1 MAMVYNYV
9 YYDYDDKILCL
20 QSCIVQSKV
29 RLLFVNRDRDG
40 HVTGGGYLVDYCGP
54 MAHTLS
60 VVVTMCPGV
69 VVVVVISPR
78 VVVVILSMGVT

>member
-40 HVTGGGYLVDYCGP
+40 HVTGGGYLGYGP

-69 VVVVVISPR
+69 VVVVVISPG

>member
-20 QSCIVQSKV
+20 QSCIVQSNV
-29 RLLFVNRDRDG
+29 RLLFV
-40 HVTGGGYLVDYCGP
+40 TKGYLGCGP

-78 VVVVILSMGVT
+78 VVVVILSMGVI

>member
-20 QSCIVQSKV
+20 QSCIVQSNV
-29 RLLFVNRDRDG
+29 RLLFVTRNRGEHR
-40 HVTGGGYLVDYCGP
+40 TGDGYLGCGP

-69 VVVVVISPR
+69 VVVVISPR